1 MKGNN
6 LNSSDPI
13 NIEKCRKI
21 RSYKFREYILR
32 ILWKLI
38 SPLFFL
44 SPRVFFSWRTF
55 LLRLFGAKIGKK
67 VHIYPSARIYLPWNL
82 SIDDY
87 SCVGEWSLIYN
98 LGFISIGK
106 SVTISHNVHLCG
118 GTHDYE
124 NENLKLIKKNISI
137 DNFAWLCS
145 DAYIGPGCNIG
156 EGAIVGARSV
166 AIKNVNSW
174 EIVGGNPAKL
184 IKKRKMQND
193 I

>member
-1 MKGNN
+1 M
-6 LNSSDPI
+6 
-13 NIEKCRKI
+13 
-21 RSYKFREYILR
+21 
-32 ILWKLI
+32 
-38 SPLFFL
+38 
-44 SPRVFFSWRTF
+44 
-55 LLRLFGAKIGKK
+55 
-67 VHIYPSARIYLPWNL
+67 
-82 SIDDY
+82 
-87 SCVGEWSLIYN
+87 
-98 LGFISIGK
+98 
-106 SVTISHNVHLCG
+106 
-118 GTHDYE
+118 
-124 NENLKLIKKNISI
+124 KLIKKNISI